1 MADKQT
7 DNTRFEQFKLD
18 VLAWKEAHRDEYNR
32 FSRMMAESDG
42 MEFVMLYRFCSK
54 LLPAY
59 AKEWKRQWSGEG
71 TMDFDRFDAKVQSS
85 KLAKV
90 WVDRFHYHKED
101 MTANLVLSW
110 MLFGRSYETKVTLL
124 EGYAND
130 EKNGRIIRTICARTI
145 KYIISSSIKSGYRTR
160 EQWDEFQSE
169 QQMLQEKDATGWA
182 MKDIA
187 KTAEIAE
194 TAKPTPK
201 EPEEVIDAPEDTPS
215 SVDDQPRPLRA
226 SSMFN
231 PYKNIDSIMR
241 TDIKQAMHMEAAKSF
256 GTAEANENERRW
268 ERERFDQKNQDP
280 TNHYDITRQHLNFE
294 IGPDGKIHPLGYQE
308 KSLEVR
314 LAERL
319 NQLSWHS
326 FKEGSK
332 NQPNM
337 CARFIFGGNHDR
349 TLQMAFGNQTVC
361 TDKDADNS
369 HLHRCPEIERWALD
383 VYDWCVRRHGRENI
397 IGFQVHLQSLHRIS
411 TP

>member
-1 MADKQT
+1 MAYKQT
-7 DNTRFEQFKLD
+7 DNTRFEQFKQE
-18 VLAWKEAHRDEYNR
+18 VLAWKEEHRDEYNR

-59 AKEWKRQWSGEG
+59 AKEWKSQWSGEG

-110 MLFGRSYETKVTLL
+110 MLFGRSYETMITLL

-187 KTAEIAE
+187 RNAEIAE
-194 TAKPTPK
+194 TAEPTPK
-201 EPEEVIDAPEDTPS
+201 EPEEVIDASEDTPS
-215 SVDDQPRPLRA
+215 SVDDQPQEDPPLLA
-226 SSMFN
+226 DFIFCDNKDHVLQVTHDYFLVKSLA
-231 PYKNIDSIMR
+231 KNMAYVNIAMLKMGILREYHDEK
-241 TDIKQAMHMEAAKSF
+241 TFYQALVNQYPDISFKALRSYRDARQKLMDAA
-256 GTAEANENERRW
+256 GV
-268 ERERFDQKNQDP
+268 RFI
-280 TNHYDITRQHLNFE
+280 YE
-294 IGPDGKIHPLGYQE
+294 IGSDATEVEYVRNMIEQAISSE
-308 KSLEVR
+308 KH
-314 LAERL
+314 
-319 NQLSWHS
+319 N
-326 FKEGSK
+326 
-332 NQPNM
+332 
-337 CARFIFGGNHDR
+337 
-349 TLQMAFGNQTVC
+349 
-361 TDKDADNS
+361 
-369 HLHRCPEIERWALD
+369 
-383 VYDWCVRRHGRENI
+383 
-397 IGFQVHLQSLHRIS
+397 
-411 TP
+411 